1 MENISFQRVFS
12 GDHSDDVVFIFD
24 SQQRV
29 IRWNKAFNRI
39 TGFPS
44 EDLRGLK
51 IFDLFMQNDSQEI
64 EKHLKITRESGY
76 ASFKASLKT
85 LAGRNI
91 PFNFSFVLLGGKGVG
106 AEEICAVGCRI
117 QDNLF
122 DVNNYRMTEAHYY
135 QLFNGMQDGVT
146 LWEVI
151 YDEKGKPCD
160 FRLIDMNH
168 AFESLIGITR
178 KGLIGKMPG
187 ELFSGLRSVLLSVYE
202 RAVSKS
208 RTVDIVHYSAE
219 FDRYFKVT
227 AYCPGPGQVVVVFT
241 DITEKQKSREEKK
254 RLQSQLFQAQKM
266 EAIGRLAG
274 GIAHDFN
281 NLLTAIQGY
290 TELAIMDADPDSSIL
305 ENLRQISLA
314 TERAA
319 KLANQLLVFSRKEK
333 VTLHPHNLNVIIK
346 DLVDMLK
353 MMIGENISIH
363 MDLQP
368 DLWDCK
374 VNKGQIEQV
383 VVNLS
388 VNAKDA
394 MPRGGRLTLKTENV
408 RIDDEYVKSNSFARP
423 GKFVCL
429 SVEDTGLGM
438 DQKTISQIF
447 EPFFTTKKS
456 GEGTGLGLSVV
467 YGIVEEHQGWIN
479 VYSEPGSGS
488 VFKIYLPSCS
498 EKAEEREESSIDS
511 RTLYGNGE
519 RILFVE
525 DDKTIC
531 SFVKTQLSRCGYSV
545 VVAENVEKA
554 ISLYDEEE
562 NGFDLLFTDITL
574 PDGSGIELIE
584 TLHKRNPALKFILTS
599 GYLHEESEL
608 PALKDIEV
616 RFIQKPY
623 TLTTILQTIRQTIDV
638 MV

>member
-1 MENISFQRVFS
+1 MNNISFQRDVS
-12 GDHSDDVVFIFD
+12 GVHSDDIVFILD
-24 SQQRV
+24 SYNRV
-29 IRWNKAFNRI
+29 IRWNVAFNRI
-39 TGFPS
+39 TGFQ
-44 EDLRGLK
+44 DKDIQGLK
-51 IFDLFMQNDSQEI
+51 IFDLFTQDDSQEL
-64 EKHLKITRESGY
+64 EKYLETSRKNGY

-85 LAGRNI
+85 LSGQSI
-91 PFNFSFVLLGGKGVG
+91 QFYFTFGLLGGKGVPG
-106 AEEICAVGCRI
+106 EDIFAVGCSI
-117 QDNLF
+117 HENLF
-122 DVNNYRMTEAHYY
+122 DVNNYRMTEAHYH
-135 QLFNGMQDGVT
+135 QLFNGMQDGIT

-151 YDEKGKPCD
+151 FSEEGKPSD
-160 FRLIDMNH
+160 FKLVDLNRS
-168 AFESLIGITR
+168 FENLVGITR
-178 KGLIGKMPG
+178 EGLIGKMPG

-202 RAVSKS
+202 KAVSAS
-208 RTVDIVHYSAE
+208 RTADIVHYSAE

-227 AYCPGPGQVVVVFT
+227 AYCPGPKQIVVIFN

-290 TELAIMDADPDSSIL
+290 TELAIMDVEHNSSIL
-305 ENLRQISLA
+305 ENLKQISLA

-333 VTLHPHNLNVIIK
+333 VTLHSHNINVIIK
-346 DLVDMLK
+346 DLMDMLRR
-353 MMIGENISIH
+353 MIGENISIH

-394 MPRGGRLTLKTENV
+394 MPRGGRLTVKTENV
-408 RIDDEYVKSNSFARP
+408 RVDDEYVKSNSLARP

-429 SVEDTGLGM
+429 SIEDTGIGM
-438 DQKTISQIF
+438 DQKTISHIF

-479 VYSEPGSGS
+479 VYSEPGGGS

-498 EKAEEREESSIDS
+498 ERAEEREESSIDAGK
-511 RTLYGNGE
+511 LCGNGE

-531 SFVKTQLSRCGYSV
+531 NFVKTQLTRCGYTV
-545 VVAENVEKA
+545 VIAENVEKA
-554 ISLYDEEE
+554 ISLYDQEE
-562 NGFDLLFTDITL
+562 NGFKLLFTDITL

-584 TLHKRNPALKFILTS
+584 TLHRRNPALKFILTS

-608 PALKDIEV
+608 PGLKDIEV

-623 TLTTILQTIRQTIDV
+623 TLTTILQTIRQTIDI

>member
-1 MENISFQRVFS
+1 MNNISFQKVVS
-12 GDHSDDVVFIFD
+12 GVNSDDIVFILD
-24 SQQRV
+24 SYNRV
-29 IRWNKAFNRI
+29 IRWNVAFNRV
-39 TGFPS
+39 TGFQ
-44 EDLRGLK
+44 DKDIQGLK
-51 IFDLFMQNDSQEI
+51 IFDLFTQNDSQEL
-64 EKHLKITRESGY
+64 EKYLETSRKNGY

-85 LAGRNI
+85 LSGQSI
-91 PFNFSFVLLGGKGVG
+91 QFYFTFGLLGGKGVPG
-106 AEEICAVGCRI
+106 EDIFAVGCSI
-117 QDNLF
+117 HESLF
-122 DVNNYRMTEAHYY
+122 DINNYRMTEAHYH
-135 QLFNGMQDGVT
+135 QLFNGMQDGIT

-151 YDEKGKPCD
+151 FSEEGKPSD
-160 FRLIDMNH
+160 FKLVDLNH
-168 AFESLIGITR
+168 SFENLAGITR
-178 KGLIGKMPG
+178 EGLIGKVPG

-202 RAVSKS
+202 KAVSAS

-227 AYCPGPGQVVVVFT
+227 AYCPGPNQIVVIFT

-290 TELAIMDADPDSSIL
+290 TELAMMDAEHDSSIR
-305 ENLRQISLA
+305 ENLKQISLA

-333 VTLHPHNLNVIIK
+333 VTLHPHNINVIIK
-346 DLVDMLK
+346 DLVDMLRR
-353 MMIGENISIH
+353 MIGENISIH

-394 MPRGGRLTLKTENV
+394 MPRGGRLTVKTENV
-408 RIDDEYVKSNSFARP
+408 KVDDEYVKSNSLARP

-429 SVEDTGLGM
+429 SVEDTGIGM

-479 VYSEPGSGS
+479 VYSEPGGGS

-498 EKAEEREESSIDS
+498 ERAEEREESSIDAGK
-511 RTLYGNGE
+511 LCGNGE

-531 SFVKTQLSRCGYSV
+531 NFVKTQLTRCGYTV
-545 VVAENVEKA
+545 VIAENVEKA
-554 ISLYDEEE
+554 ISLYDQEE
-562 NGFDLLFTDITL
+562 NGFKLLFTDITL

-584 TLHKRNPALKFILTS
+584 TLHRRNPSLKFILTS

-623 TLTTILQTIRQTIDV
+623 TFTTILQTIRQTIDV